1 MRERA
6 AEHETRNQKTGRAGQ
21 TGIGIWKTA
30 AGQKN
35 DREIKK
41 NAVPEHKS
49 LHKGDGSKKKNG
61 EKGRREAGE
70 RDCVKLRRFV

>member
-1 MRERA
+1 MKQGTKNRE
-6 AEHETRNQKTGRAGQ
+6 GRANRHRDLENGSR
-21 TGIGIWKTA
+21 
-30 AGQKN
+30 QKN
-35 DREIKK
+35 SREIKK

-49 LHKGDGSKKKNG
+49 LHKGDDSKKKNG